1 MNFYKLIQINIK
13 SLIFLGALTFILF
26 YLISFLL
33 PITYKSTAKLFPTD
47 RSNQSMLN
55 ESSPLNSFLGVG
67 AMDPNVKRHV
77 SILNSE
83 DFIFNFLLEN
93 QYLHLILDRNI
104 DYANE
109 EVNND
114 YKLKYSA
121 VRIFKSKFYSAY
133 DITTG
138 EMKFDF
144 IWDDRFVAA
153 KILTNLIDHLNIQIA
168 QKEIQR
174 SQMNIEYLLTFLR
187 NNPNQ
192 EASYGL
198 IVATNNLLES
208 ESKKIMFATTVPD
221 YAFQIIDSPSIT
233 PERHSPNRFFIGL
246 CAAIIF
252 AISRII
258 YLSYENNLFRNQNIS
273 E

>member
-1 MNFYKLIQINIK
+1 
-13 SLIFLGALTFILF
+13 
-26 YLISFLL
+26 
-33 PITYKSTAKLFPTD
+33 
-47 RSNQSMLN
+47 
-55 ESSPLNSFLGVG
+55 
-67 AMDPNVKRHV
+67 
-77 SILNSE
+77 
-83 DFIFNFLLEN
+83 
-93 QYLHLILDRNI
+93 
-104 DYANE
+104 
-109 EVNND
+109 
-114 YKLKYSA
+114 
-121 VRIFKSKFYSAY
+121 
-133 DITTG
+133 
-138 EMKFDF
+138 
-144 IWDDRFVAA
+144 
-153 KILTNLIDHLNIQIA
+153 
-168 QKEIQR
+168 
-174 SQMNIEYLLTFLR
+174 MNIEYLLTFLR